1 MQPCSTPVLGV
12 SQKYL
17 TVPQDK
23 FLSPLTATAQP
34 AMKTR
39 LGPGLLLL
47 IFLLPACLTAAGRET
62 PYEKFQRQHVDTSG
76 SWEPDPNRYCN
87 LMMPRRN
94 MTVSFCKDLNSFV
107 HGALA
112 MITAVCGSGGTWHH
126 EDFYYS
132 NSPFQVTDCQTT
144 GASRWPRCIYRG
156 DICSKRI
163 CVACK
168 NGQPVHFAQP
178 SVCGGP

>member
-1 MQPCSTPVLGV
+1 MQPGKARSAD
-12 SQKYL
+12 SWI
-17 TVPQDK
+17 D
-23 FLSPLTATAQP
+23 SPGETEAPGQP

-39 LGPGLLLL
+39 LSPGLLLL
-47 IFLLPACLTAAGRET
+47 IFLLPACLAAAGRET

-94 MTVSFCKDLNSFV
+94 MTVSFCKDLNSFI

-112 MITAVCGSGGTWHH
+112 VITAVCGSGGTWHH
-126 EDFYYS
+126 GDFYYS

-144 GASRWPRCIYRG
+144 GASRWPHCIYRG
-156 DICSKRI
+156 DGRSRRI
-163 CVACK
+163 CVACQ
-168 NGQPVHFAQP
+168 NGQPVHYARP

>member
-1 MQPCSTPVLGV
+1 MQLGEA
-12 SQKYL
+12 SSADSWTDSL
-17 TVPQDK
+17 GETEAPG
-23 FLSPLTATAQP
+23 QP

-62 PYEKFQRQHVDTSG
+62 PYKKFQRQHVDTSG

-168 NGQPVHFAQP
+168 NGQPVHFARP

>member
-1 MQPCSTPVLGV
+1 
-12 SQKYL
+12 
-17 TVPQDK
+17 
-23 FLSPLTATAQP
+23 
-34 AMKTR
+34 MKTR

-47 IFLLPACLTAAGRET
+47 IFLFPACLTAAGRET

-144 GASRWPRCIYRG
+144 GASRCG
-156 DICSKRI
+156 SSSTSRI
-163 CVACK
+163 VIACVD
-168 NGQPVHFAQP
+168 GEPVHFETQVESQAGEGDEP
-178 SVCGGP
+178 